1 MSILDIHDV
10 SVWYERDNVILE
22 HVDLHLEKG
31 AVYGLLGVNG
41 AGKTTLINT
50 LTGVNR
56 NFSGCFTL
64 CDIEA
69 EAGMPQKTSDQLKI
83 HRYFAADYPL
93 LFTEITAKDYVSFV
107 HSLYQ
112 KDFSEQQFTSLAEAF
127 HFSKYTNRRISELS
141 LGNRQKVVL
150 MTGLL
155 LRAPLFILD
164 EPLVGLDVES
174 IEVFYQKMREYCE
187 AGGTI
192 LFSSHL
198 LDVVQ
203 RFCDYAAILHNKQ
216 IQKVIPIGEETDLR
230 REFFEV
236 IGHE

>member
-22 HVDLHLEKG
+22 QVDLHLEKG

-56 NFSGCFTL
+56 NFSGRFTL
-64 CDIEA
+64 CGIEA
-69 EAGMPQKTSDQLKI
+69 EGR
-83 HRYFAADYPL
+83 HAAENIRSAEDSPL
-93 LFTEITAKDYVSFV
+93 LRRRLSAAIYRNYGEGLCVFRPFALSKGFFRAAVC
-107 HSLYQ
+107 
-112 KDFSEQQFTSLAEAF
+112 QFRQAF
-127 HFSKYTNRRISELS
+127 HFSKYINRRISELS
-141 LGNRQKVVL
+141 LGNRQKIVL

>member
-56 NFSGCFTL
+56 NFSGRFTL
-64 CDIEA
+64 CGIEA

-174 IEVFYQKMREYCE
+174 IEVFYQKMGEYCE

>member
-1 MSILDIHDV
+1 MSMLDIHAL
-10 SVWYERDNVILE
+10 SVWYEQDNVILE
-22 HVDLHLEKG
+22 NVDLHLEKG

-56 NFSGCFTL
+56 NFSGSFKL
-64 CDIEA
+64 CGIEVNA
-69 EAGMPQKTSDQLKI
+69 KTPLKTSDQLKTN
-83 HRYFAADYPL
+83 RYFAADYPL
-93 LFTEITAKDYVSFV
+93 LFTEITAKEYVSFV

-112 KDFSEQQFTSLAEAF
+112 KEFHEQQYVSLAEEF
-127 HFSKYTNRRISELS
+127 HFSQYTNRRISELS

-150 MTGLL
+150 ITGLL

-174 IEVFYQKMREYCE
+174 IEVFYEKMQEYCKS
-187 AGGTI
+187 GGTI

-198 LDVVQ
+198 LEVVK
-203 RFCDYAAILHNKQ
+203 RFCHYAAILHDKQ
-216 IQKVIPIGEETDLR
+216 IRKLIPIKDDTDLR

>member
-10 SVWYERDNVILE
+10 SVWYEQDNVILE
-22 HVDLHLEKG
+22 NVDLHLEKG

-56 NFSGCFTL
+56 NFSGHFTL
-64 CDIEA
+64 CGIEA
-69 EAGMPQKTSDQLKI
+69 DAGMPQKTSDELKI
-83 HRYFAADYPL
+83 RRYFAADYPL

-112 KDFSEQQFTSLAEAF
+112 KDFSEQQFNSLAEEF
-127 HFSKYTNRRISELS
+127 HFSQYTNRRISELS

-155 LRAPLFILD
+155 LGAPLFILD

-174 IEVFYQKMREYCE
+174 IEVFYQKMQEYCK

-203 RFCDYAAILHNKQ
+203 RFCDYAAILHHKQ
-216 IQKVIPIGEETDLR
+216 IRKVIPIREETDLR

>member
-56 NFSGCFTL
+56 NFSGGFTL
-64 CDIEA
+64 CGIEA

-127 HFSKYTNRRISELS
+127 HFSKYTNRRIAELS

>member
-1 MSILDIHDV
+1 MSILDIRDV

-56 NFSGCFTL
+56 NFSGRFSL
-64 CDIEA
+64 CGIEA
-69 EAGMPQKTSDQLKI
+69 EPGMPQKTSDQLKI

-174 IEVFYQKMREYCE
+174 IEVFYEKMREYCK

-216 IQKVIPIGEETDLR
+216 IQKVIQIEEETDLR

>member
-22 HVDLHLEKG
+22 QVDLHLEKG

-56 NFSGCFTL
+56 NFSGRFTL
-64 CDIEA
+64 CGIEA
-69 EAGMPQKTSDQLKI
+69 EAGMPQKTSDQLKT

-112 KDFSEQQFTSLAEAF
+112 KDFSEQQFASFAKAF
-127 HFSKYTNRRISELS
+127 HFSKYINRRISELS
-141 LGNRQKVVL
+141 LGNRQKIVL

>member
-22 HVDLHLEKG
+22 HVDLQLEKG

-56 NFSGCFTL
+56 NFSGRFTL
-64 CDIEA
+64 CGIEA
-69 EAGMPQKTSDQLKI
+69 NADMTQKTSDQLKI
-83 HRYFAADYPL
+83 QRYFAADYPL
-93 LFTEITAKDYVSFV
+93 LFTEITAKEYVSFV

-112 KDFSEQQFTSLAEAF
+112 KDFSEQQFASLAKAF
-127 HFSKYTNRRISELS
+127 HFSKYINRRISELS

-174 IEVFYQKMREYCE
+174 IEVFYEKMREYCE

>member
-22 HVDLHLEKG
+22 QVDLHLEKG

-56 NFSGCFTL
+56 NFSGRFTL
-64 CDIEA
+64 CGIEA
-69 EAGMPQKTSDQLKI
+69 EAGMPQKTSDQLKT

-127 HFSKYTNRRISELS
+127 HFSKYINRRISELS

>member
-56 NFSGCFTL
+56 NFSGGFTL
-64 CDIEA
+64 CGIEA

-127 HFSKYTNRRISELS
+127 HFSKYTNRRIAELS

-216 IQKVIPIGEETDLR
+216 IQRVIPIGEETDLR

>member
-56 NFSGCFTL
+56 NFSGGFTL
-64 CDIEA
+64 CGIEA

>member
-56 NFSGCFTL
+56 NFSGGFRL
-64 CDIEA
+64 CGIEA

>member
-56 NFSGCFTL
+56 NFSGRFTL
-64 CDIEA
+64 CGIEA

-127 HFSKYTNRRISELS
+127 HFSKYTNRRIAELS

>member
-56 NFSGCFTL
+56 NYSGGFTL
-64 CDIEA
+64 CGIEA

-112 KDFSEQQFTSLAEAF
+112 KDFSEQQFTNLAEAF
-127 HFSKYTNRRISELS
+127 HFSKYINRRISELS

>member
-22 HVDLHLEKG
+22 QVDLHLEKG

-56 NFSGCFTL
+56 NFSGRFTL
-64 CDIEA
+64 CGIEA
-69 EAGMPQKTSDQLKI
+69 ETGMPQKTSDQLKT

-112 KDFSEQQFTSLAEAF
+112 KDFSEQQFASLAEAF

-174 IEVFYQKMREYCE
+174 IEIFYQKMREYCE

>member
-56 NFSGCFTL
+56 NYSGSFTL
-64 CDIEA
+64 CGIEA
-69 EAGMPQKTSDQLKI
+69 EAGMPQKTSDQLKT

-112 KDFSEQQFTSLAEAF
+112 KDFSEQQFVSLAEAF
-127 HFSKYTNRRISELS
+127 HFSKYINRRISELS

-187 AGGTI
+187 EGGTI

>member
-56 NFSGCFTL
+56 NYSGGFTL
-64 CDIEA
+64 CGIEA

-112 KDFSEQQFTSLAEAF
+112 KDFSEQQFTNLAEAF
-127 HFSKYTNRRISELS
+127 HFSKYINRRISELS

-192 LFSSHL
+192 LLSSHL

>member
-22 HVDLHLEKG
+22 QVDLHLEKG

-56 NFSGCFTL
+56 NFSGRFTL
-64 CDIEA
+64 CGIEA
-69 EAGMPQKTSDQLKI
+69 EAGMPQKTSDQLKT

-112 KDFSEQQFTSLAEAF
+112 RIFQSSSLPVWPRPFIFRNTS
-127 HFSKYTNRRISELS
+127 
-141 LGNRQKVVL
+141 
-150 MTGLL
+150 TGEF
-155 LRAPLFILD
+155 RSCPW
-164 EPLVGLDVES
+164 
-174 IEVFYQKMREYCE
+174 
-187 AGGTI
+187 GTGKR
-192 LFSSHL
+192 L
-198 LDVVQ
+198 
-203 RFCDYAAILHNKQ
+203 Y
-216 IQKVIPIGEETDLR
+216 
-230 REFFEV
+230 
-236 IGHE
+236 

>member
-22 HVDLHLEKG
+22 QVDLHLEKG

-56 NFSGCFTL
+56 NFSGRFTL
-64 CDIEA
+64 CGIEA
-69 EAGMPQKTSDQLKI
+69 EAGMPQKTSDQLKT

-112 KDFSEQQFTSLAEAF
+112 KDFSEQQFASLAVAF
-127 HFSKYTNRRISELS
+127 HFSKYINRRISELS

>member
-56 NFSGCFTL
+56 NFSGRFTL
-64 CDIEA
+64 CGIEA

>member
-1 MSILDIHDV
+1 
-10 SVWYERDNVILE
+10 
-22 HVDLHLEKG
+22 
-31 AVYGLLGVNG
+31 
-41 AGKTTLINT
+41 
-50 LTGVNR
+50 
-56 NFSGCFTL
+56 
-64 CDIEA
+64 
-69 EAGMPQKTSDQLKI
+69 
-83 HRYFAADYPL
+83 
-93 LFTEITAKDYVSFV
+93 
-107 HSLYQ
+107 
-112 KDFSEQQFTSLAEAF
+112 DFSEQQFTSLAEAF

-174 IEVFYQKMREYCE
+174 IEVFYQKMGEYCE

-203 RFCDYAAILHNKQ
+203 
-216 IQKVIPIGEETDLR
+216 
-230 REFFEV
+230 
-236 IGHE
+236 

>member
-56 NFSGCFTL
+56 NFSGRFTL
-64 CDIEA
+64 CGIEA

-93 LFTEITAKDYVSFV
+93 LFTEIRAKDYVSFV

-203 RFCDYAAILHNKQ
+203 RFCNYAAILHNKQ

>member
-56 NFSGCFTL
+56 NFSGGFTL
-64 CDIEA
+64 CGIEA

-216 IQKVIPIGEETDLR
+216 IQRVIPIGEETDLR

>member
-1 MSILDIHDV
+1 
-10 SVWYERDNVILE
+10 
-22 HVDLHLEKG
+22 
-31 AVYGLLGVNG
+31 
-41 AGKTTLINT
+41 
-50 LTGVNR
+50 
-56 NFSGCFTL
+56 
-64 CDIEA
+64 
-69 EAGMPQKTSDQLKI
+69 
-83 HRYFAADYPL
+83 
-93 LFTEITAKDYVSFV
+93 
-107 HSLYQ
+107 
-112 KDFSEQQFTSLAEAF
+112 
-127 HFSKYTNRRISELS
+127 
-141 LGNRQKVVL
+141 

-216 IQKVIPIGEETDLR
+216 IQKVISIGEETDLR

>member
-56 NFSGCFTL
+56 NYSGGFTL
-64 CDIEA
+64 CGIEA

-112 KDFSEQQFTSLAEAF
+112 KDFSEQQFSSLAEAF
-127 HFSKYTNRRISELS
+127 HFSKYINRRISELS

-187 AGGTI
+187 EGGTI

>member
-1 MSILDIHDV
+1 MSILNIHDV

-56 NFSGCFTL
+56 NYSGGFTL
-64 CDIEA
+64 CGIEA

-112 KDFSEQQFTSLAEAF
+112 KDFSEQQFTNLAEAF
-127 HFSKYTNRRISELS
+127 HFSKYINRRISELS

-187 AGGTI
+187 TGGTI

>member
-41 AGKTTLINT
+41 TGKTTLINT

-56 NFSGCFTL
+56 NYSGGFTL
-64 CDIEA
+64 CGIEA

-112 KDFSEQQFTSLAEAF
+112 KDFSERQFASLAEAF
-127 HFSKYTNRRISELS
+127 HFSKYINRRISELS

-187 AGGTI
+187 EGGTI

-203 RFCDYAAILHNKQ
+203 RFCDFAAILHNKQ

>member
-22 HVDLHLEKG
+22 QVDLHLEKG

-56 NFSGCFTL
+56 NFSGRFTL
-64 CDIEA
+64 CGIEA
-69 EAGMPQKTSDQLKI
+69 EAGMPQKTSDQLKT

-112 KDFSEQQFTSLAEAF
+112 KDFSEQQFVSLAEAF
-127 HFSKYTNRRISELS
+127 HFSKYINRRISELS

-174 IEVFYQKMREYCE
+174 IEVFYQKTREYCE